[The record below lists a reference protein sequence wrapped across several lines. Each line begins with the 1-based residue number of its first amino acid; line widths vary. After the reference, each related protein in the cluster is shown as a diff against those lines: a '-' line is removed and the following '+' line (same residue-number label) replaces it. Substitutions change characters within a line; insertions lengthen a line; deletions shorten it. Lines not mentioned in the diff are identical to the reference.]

1 MYLDDGVFVVDGERY
16 ASENEAYD
24 AVKRLYNKSLCKAG
38 RRRLGVVGN
47 RKWVISRRG
56 IDFNDEYVQKLHE
69 EFGGTKKVRCYI
81 IGLFDISYG
90 YIFDA
95 SEFDSV
101 VHEFDDEKFQRY
113 LDWLF
118 CSKTTSVRTY
128 GKSDKLVK
136 KKYGGIV
143 TGYYVANKRKR
154 NTHKKNGRKKH
165 RETGRAEEA
174 DLRKASGD
182 SRRPAAG

>member
-1 MYLDDGVFVVDGERY
+1 MYIDDDGLFVVDGEAY
-16 ASENEAYD
+16 KSADDAYD
-24 AVKRLYNKSLCKAG
+24 AFRRLYNRTLGKAS
-38 RRRLGVVGN
+38 RRRLGNVGQ

-56 IDFNDEYVQKLHE
+56 ICFNDEYVQRLKE
-69 EFGGTKKVRCYI
+69 EFGETKKVKCYI
-81 IGLFDISYG
+81 LGLFDISYG

-101 VHEFDDEKFQRY
+101 VHELDDEGYQRY

-128 GKSDKLVK
+128 GKSDKLIK

-154 NTHKKNGRKKH
+154 NIRKRNGRKKH
-165 RETGRAEEA
+165 RQKPRAAEA
-174 DLRKASGD
+174 DI
-182 SRRPAAG
+182 